1 VSSSSVV
8 EHPVKVKA
16 KIDKLKINFFIVEFV
31 YLNY

>member
-16 KIDKLKINFFIVEFV
+16 KIDKLKINFFIV
-31 YLNY
+31 